1 MSATSPAATRR
12 LFRPL
17 AASMLALLAA
27 GAPLWAQAQ
36 QARPVSFSAR
46 LVFSEAVLPAAP
58 GGSCFLI
65 GHLSGSGSSSALGR
79 VTASTQDCINPRD
92 AAATTFGFHNNL
104 APMGVEFIGES
115 GDRLFARYSGT
126 LTPRAGAPHRIAGM
140 FVITGGSG
148 RYTGALGG
156 GIVDGYEDISQ
167 PGAGRGE
174 VSFRGV
180 LSY

>member
-1 MSATSPAATRR
+1 MSTTSPAATRR
-12 LFRPL
+12 PSRLL
-17 AASMLALLAA
+17 ASSMFALLAA
-27 GAPLWAQAQ
+27 AAPWAQAQ

-46 LVFSEAVLPAAP
+46 LAFSEAVLPAAP
-58 GGSCFLI
+58 GGSCLLI

-79 VTASTQDCINPRD
+79 VTASTQDCINARD
-92 AAATTFGFHNNL
+92 AAATSFSFHNNQ

-126 LTPRAGAPHRIAGM
+126 LTPRTGAPHRISGM

-148 RYTGALGG
+148 RYTGASGG

-174 VSFRGV
+174 VSFMGV
-180 LSY
+180 LSH